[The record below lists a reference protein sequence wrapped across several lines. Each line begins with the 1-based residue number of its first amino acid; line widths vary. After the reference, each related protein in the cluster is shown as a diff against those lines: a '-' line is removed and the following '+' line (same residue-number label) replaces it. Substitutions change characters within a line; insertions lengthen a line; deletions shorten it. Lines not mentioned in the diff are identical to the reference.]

1 MSHTADVSEEPP
13 RVPQYSPGHSR
24 DAPPGQSPPA
34 ALGALAAQ
42 LSQEE
47 ITIKWSVSAS
57 LYHNPGK
64 SFGTCWLLSAKFDG
78 RSQRYLLFAPHF
90 VPAGASSICSPTSL
104 PSLKG
109 KRGIRHWRSWTF
121 WEELLRSRLCWQ
133 FSH

>member
-1 MSHTADVSEEPP
+1 MFPSTAQGTAGMLLLA
-13 RVPQYSPGHSR
+13 R
-24 DAPPGQSPPA
+24 ALPA

-64 SFGTCWLLSAKFDG
+64 SFGTCWLLSAEFDG

-109 KRGIRHWRSWTF
+109 KRYQTLEILEVLGRAA
-121 WEELLRSRLCWQ
+121 EEQTLLAVFTLKLL
-133 FSH
+133 